1 MKKLILIVILFVSVN
16 IFSQETGRTA
26 PSFSLENLNGEFVEL
41 KDFTSKGPVL
51 ISFWATWCKPCVEE
65 LSEYNKIFNEYKSKG
80 VNVLAISI
88 DNERTLSKVKPFV
101 KANNY
106 SFTVLLDPN
115 SDVARKYY
123 VQSVPYTFIVDK
135 KGNIVYS
142 HLGYKKGDEIK
153 VKKIL
158 NELSGGK

>member
-1 MKKLILIVILFVSVN
+1 MKNLILIVILFVSEN

-26 PSFSLENLNGEFVEL
+26 PSFSLENLNGDYVDL
-41 KDFTSKGPVL
+41 KDLISKGPVL

-65 LSEYNKIFNEYKSKG
+65 LSEYEKIYKEFKNKG
-80 VNVLAISI
+80 VNVLAVSI

-115 SDVARKYY
+115 SDVARKFY